1 MATNVTDLQKREGSD
16 LAKMGF
22 KDQVKYL
29 LEQNKDAI
37 RSALPKH
44 INPDRL
50 LQVAITTAVTTPA
63 LKTCYVPSLIGGIM
77 QCSAMGLEPNTV
89 LGHAYLIPFRNR
101 KKNRTDVQVIVG
113 YKGLIDLA
121 RRSGQIVSIAAHEVY
136 SNDEFDYMYGLHE
149 KLEHK
154 PAEGERG
161 EIKYFY
167 AVAHMKDGGHAFE
180 VMTKAAVDLIM
191 KNTQGKGES
200 GPWRDNYTQMGRKT
214 LIRRLANYLPLSV
227 DLARAVNLDELSSA
241 GADQALDRALEGDF
255 ETVAAD
261 APHQGS
267 TDVIHDSDGVAF
279 DPELHVHSDQ
289 APVFNKD
296 GSFRKKRGA
305 GTRGQAADN
314 GGDGGQQQ
322 QSSGSGEPDDKGAQ
336 TPPPPPPGGDDFQ
349 ME

>member
-1 MATNVTDLQKREGSD
+1 MATNVTDLQKRERSD
-16 LAKMGF
+16 LEKMGF

-37 RSALPKH
+37 RAALPKH

-113 YKGLIDLA
+113 YKGFIDLA
-121 RRSGQIVSIAAHEVY
+121 RRSGQIVSIAAHEVCA
-136 SNDEFDYMYGLHE
+136 NDEFDYMYGLE
-149 KLEHK
+149 EVLKHK
-154 PAEGERG
+154 PADGERG

-191 KNTQGKGES
+191 VKSQSKGES
-200 GPWRDNYTQMGRKT
+200 GPWKDSYPEMGRKT
-214 LIRRLANYLPLSV
+214 LIRRLAKYLPLSV
-227 DLARAVNLDELSSA
+227 DLARAVNLDEYSA
-241 GADQALDRALEGDF
+241 SGADQALDRAIEGDF
-255 ETVAAD
+255 ETLAAD
-261 APHQGS
+261 APHQGE
-267 TDVIHDSDGVAF
+267 TDVIHDEDGVMF
-279 DPELHVHSDQ
+279 DAELHVHSDQ
-289 APVFNKD
+289 GPVFNKD
-296 GSFRKKRGA
+296 GTFRKKRGH
-305 GTRGQAADN
+305 GTRGATPSN
-314 GGDGGQQQ
+314 GGDEGQQQ
-322 QSSGSGEPDDKGAQ
+322 QSSGSGEPADKGTQASS
-336 TPPPPPPGGDDFQ
+336 PPPPGGDDFQ